1 MRLRNLFLA
10 TVACAGLFTACSN
23 EMDNV
28 IDNVDDVTRTTKD
41 AFVQIGFA
49 LPASGASTRA
59 NDDEA
64 GTTAEREITSVTLV
78 IADDA
83 GKVTDF
89 VELNGTDFSPEA
101 VGGQPGA
108 SNKYYYT
115 SKSPIAVTKSET
127 PVQIF
132 VYLNPIASIKT
143 LYAVGNNL
151 TDDEIFTG
159 TENLTAGGVA
169 TANNFFMTNERGE
182 AVKQAIT
189 GTKAAPTAVKVNV
202 ERAVAKL
209 LEGTSSAAFT
219 VINNGGY
226 DKELKI
232 AFTDFAY
239 FNLNKTSFVLPHFEA
254 AYTKDTNFGEATYI
268 DPFFCPNTANDFTAY
283 TVKGTIGSPN
293 TTYCLENTETAEN
306 QWTNKTTGVI
316 YKAVATWD
324 AAAANTFYIYL
335 HKVFVSW
342 DDLKAEYDK
351 VGSDL
356 LNATDNYTF
365 DVLKEKDIVRYTDG
379 ICYYRAVIKHDAK
392 TSGELQPMEFAV
404 VRNNLYKL
412 NIRSVSGLGE
422 PFVPTTPEPDRK
434 DEANLNLEVNVL
446 PWTVRD
452 SNFDL

>member
-28 IDNVDDVTRTTKD
+28 IDNVDGATPTTKD

-59 NDDEA
+59 NDDET
-64 GTTAEREITSVTLV
+64 GTTAEREITSVALV
-78 IADDA
+78 IADA
-83 GKVTDF
+83 TGKVTDF
-89 VELNGTDFSPEA
+89 VELNGTDFSPES
-101 VGGQPGA
+101 VGGQPGT

-127 PVQIF
+127 PAQIF

-143 LYAVGNNL
+143 LYAVGSNL
-151 TDDEIFTG
+151 TDDETFAG

-169 TANNFFMTNERGE
+169 TANKFFMTNERGE

-202 ERAVAKL
+202 ERVVAKM
-209 LEGTSSAAFT
+209 LEGTPSTAFT
-219 VINNGGY
+219 VTGNAGY
-226 DKELKI
+226 SKALTI
-232 AFTDFAY
+232 AFTEFAY

-254 AYTKDTNFGEATYI
+254 AYTKDTNFGEVTYT
-268 DPFFCPNTANDFTAY
+268 DPFFSPNTSNDFTAY
-283 TVKGTIGSPN
+283 TVKGAIGSPN

-324 AAAANTFYIYL
+324 AAAAKTFYIYL
-335 HKVFVSW
+335 HKVFVDW
-342 DDLKAEYDK
+342 DELKTEYDK
-351 VGSDL
+351 AGPDQ
-356 LNATDNYTF
+356 LNATDDYTF
-365 DVLKEKDIVRYTDG
+365 DALKVKGIVRYTDG
-379 ICYYRAVIKHDAK
+379 ICYYRAAIKHDAK

-404 VRNNLYKL
+404 VRNNVYKL
-412 NIRSVSGLGE
+412 KVNSVSGLGE

-434 DEANLNLEVNVL
+434 DDANLNLEVNVL